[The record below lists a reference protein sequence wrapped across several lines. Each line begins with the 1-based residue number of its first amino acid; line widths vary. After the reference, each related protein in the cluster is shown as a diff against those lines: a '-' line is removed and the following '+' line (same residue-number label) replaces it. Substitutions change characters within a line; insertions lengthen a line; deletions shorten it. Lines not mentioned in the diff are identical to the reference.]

1 MAPSGRKSDQSLL
14 GSGMRSSASVQSG
27 RRQAPDKGTPGGS
40 PAAAGFPRAGDSGMT
55 ASPTALLDRCILF
68 RALDEESRR
77 DLAARAHR
85 RRYHAGDTIFTT
97 GAPGH
102 SMMGVLSGRVRIT
115 LPLVKG
121 REVVL
126 ADLPAGEVFGEV
138 ALLDG
143 RDRSASATALTDC
156 ELLVLDRAHV
166 LPILEQRPDVC
177 LRLLSLVCDRL
188 RRSDE
193 RMADIAF
200 ADLPSRLAKLLLAR
214 TEGMGSP
221 GRLRLSQLELATM
234 IGGSRENVNR
244 QLRDWQKRGY
254 VELGIGSVTIRSR
267 DDLASIANPA

>member
-1 MAPSGRKSDQSLL
+1 
-14 GSGMRSSASVQSG
+14 MRPPVAEALTSS
-27 RRQAPDKGTPGGS
+27 PL
-40 PAAAGFPRAGDSGMT
+40 
-55 ASPTALLDRCILF
+55 ALLDRCILF
-68 RALDEESRR
+68 RALDEDSRR

-85 RRYHAGDTIFTT
+85 RRYQAGDTIFTA
-97 GAPGH
+97 GGPGH

-143 RDRSASATALTDC
+143 RDRSASATAISET
-156 ELLVLDRAHV
+156 ELLILDRAHV
-166 LPILEQRPDVC
+166 LPILEARADVC

-200 ADLPSRLAKLLLAR
+200 SDLPSRLAKLLLAR
-214 TEGMGSP
+214 TEGLPPP

-244 QLRDWQKRGY
+244 QLRAWQRRGF

-267 DDLASIANPA
+267 GELASIANVV